1 MISKTDMNLLNG
13 FRNGT
18 VYLSPVSMRTIA
30 ALVNSI
36 AVAPVLKGFNIFQSH
51 LSFKSRN
58 SFLWC
63 SIRPTKSAL
72 ETLVKF

>member
-1 MISKTDMNLLNG
+1 MNLLNG

-36 AVAPVLKGFNIFQSH
+36 AVAPVLKGFLIFQSH
-51 LSFKSRN
+51 LSFKIRGAGTPFCGAPYAQQSQPWK
-58 SFLWC
+58 LW
-63 SIRPTKSAL
+63 
-72 ETLVKF
+72 